1 MELSEFRT
9 GILDDV
15 HFNASMNGT
24 SPREEFL
31 ALYAKTLVDAEEF
44 EDFEELAYEGVGSR
58 NRRIQID
65 GYYYSELDNCL
76 YIIICPF
83 EDSIEMHSL
92 TATEAENQFKR
103 ARAFV
108 EESRSGFIQKNAE
121 ESSPGYGLALDI
133 QKHYMNVPKIKFYI
147 LTDMVM
153 SSRIREIPST
163 NIGDSVAEYHIWDIS
178 RLQGIEESKTGKEEI
193 IIDLKA
199 FSEHGIPC
207 LEAGSNDEYTAYL
220 CSIPGAI
227 LADLYNKYGGR
238 LLEGNVRSFLTAK
251 GKINKD
257 IRNTILNNPS
267 MFFAYNNGIAATAY
281 EVKVEYGDI
290 CPYITEIT
298 SLQIVNGG
306 QTTASLA
313 AAAVNNKN
321 MGNCLKD
328 IYVPMK
334 LSVVTPEKAM
344 ELIPNIA
351 KYANKQNKVSD
362 ADFFSN
368 HAFHIRIED
377 LSRRILAPAVMGNQF
392 GTHWYYERTRGQYKQ
407 EQARMTKPQKDKFLI
422 QNPKGQMFTKTDLAK
437 YFNIYRQLP
446 HQVSTG
452 AQKNF
457 IRFAEWA
464 SESWEKNEA
473 DFNDAFFKKIVCL
486 NILFKKTDYL
496 VKNAS
501 WYEKGYKAQVVTYAL
516 SYLFYSIE
524 KQDDTFSLDFRSIW
538 NNQSISHALELQ
550 IEQIAESMYNY
561 LVSPNGEVENVTE
574 WAKREACWKKAKQID
589 VPLISEFLAELVF
602 KNDEKDDN
610 KAVAEDQNLQN
621 SAATMLHV
629 ANYGVAGWKA
639 LLEWGMA
646 EHIFTPQDISFL
658 RIAIAM
664 EKGEFPSE
672 KQCIKIM
679 QVLEKAKKEGYT
691 GNAELQDRRIRT
703 GKCISTM
710 FMYKGNGKG

>member
-15 HFNASMNGT
+15 HFNAAMNGT

-31 ALYAKTLVDAEEF
+31 ALYAGTLVDAEEF
-44 EDFEELAYEGVGSR
+44 EDFEQLAYEGVGSR

-83 EDSIEMHSL
+83 EDSIEMQSL

-108 EESRSGFIQKNAE
+108 EESRSGFIQKYAE

-133 QKHYMNVPKIKFYI
+133 QKRYMNVPKIKFYI

-153 SSRIREIPST
+153 SSRIKEIPST

-178 RLQGIEESKTGKEEI
+178 RLQGIQESKTGKEEI
-193 IIDLKA
+193 VIDLKA

-207 LEAGSNDEYTAYL
+207 LEAGSNGEYTAYL
-220 CSIPGAI
+220 CSIPGSI

-251 GKINKD
+251 GKINKE
-257 IRNTILNNPS
+257 IRNTILNNPG

-281 EVKVEYGDI
+281 DVKVEYGDI

-313 AAAVNNKN
+313 AAVNDKSKTN
-321 MGNCLKD
+321 GLKD

-368 HAFHIRIED
+368 HAFHIRIENF
-377 LSRRILAPAVMGNQF
+377 SRRVLAPAVMGNQF

-407 EQARMTKPQKDKFLI
+407 EQTRMTKPQKDKFLI
-422 QNPKGQMFTKTDLAK
+422 QNPKEQMFTKTDLAK

-464 SESWEKNEA
+464 SEAWEKNES
-473 DFNDAFFKKIVCL
+473 DFNEEFFRRIVCL

-501 WYEKGYKAQVVTYAL
+501 WYEMGYKAQVVTYAL
-516 SYLFYSIE
+516 SYLFYAIG
-524 KQDDTFSLDFRSIW
+524 KQNDALVLDFRSIW
-538 NNQSISHALELQ
+538 NNQGISHALELQ
-550 IEQIAESMYNY
+550 LEQIAEAMYNH
-561 LVSPNGEVENVTE
+561 LVSPSREVENVTE

-589 VPLISEFLAELVF
+589 VPLSNEFLAELVL
-602 KNDEKDDN
+602 KSEEKEDN
-610 KAVAEDQNLQN
+610 RAAGKEQKLQN
-621 SAATMLHV
+621 SASTMIQV
-629 ANYGVAGWKA
+629 ANYGVAGWKS
-639 LLEWGMA
+639 LLEWGTA
-646 EHIFTPQDISFL
+646 EHVFTPQDISFL
-658 RIAIAM
+658 RVAIAM
-664 EKGEFPSE
+664 VKGKFPSE

-679 QVLEKAKKEGYT
+679 QVLEKARTEGYAD
-691 GNAELQDRRIRT
+691 NA
-703 GKCISTM
+703 
-710 FMYKGNGKG
+710 

>member
-1 MELSEFRT
+1 MELNEFRASV
-9 GILDDV
+9 LDDV

-31 ALYAKTLVDAEEF
+31 ALYAGTLVEAEEF
-44 EDFEELAYEGVGSR
+44 EDFEQLTYEGVGSR
-58 NRRIQID
+58 NRKIQID
-65 GYYYSELDNCL
+65 GYYFSELDNCL

-83 EDSIEMHSL
+83 VDSIEMQSL

-108 EESRSGFIQKNAE
+108 EESRSGFIQKYAE

-133 QKHYMNVPKIKFYI
+133 QKRYQKVSKIKFYI

-153 SSRIREIPST
+153 SNRIREIPST
-163 NIGDSVAEYHIWDIS
+163 MIGETIAEYHIWDIS

-193 IIDLKA
+193 VIDLKS
-199 FSEHGIPC
+199 FSKYGIPC
-207 LEAGSNDEYTAYL
+207 LEAGTNEEYTAYL
-220 CSIPGAI
+220 CSIPGSI

-238 LLEGNVRSFLTAK
+238 LLEGNVRSFLTAR
-251 GKINKD
+251 GKINKE
-257 IRNTILNNPS
+257 IRNTILNNPG

-281 EVKVEYGDI
+281 DVKIEYGDI

-313 AAAVNNKN
+313 AAVINDKSKAN
-321 MGNCLKD
+321 GLKD

-368 HAFHIRIED
+368 HAFHVRIED

-392 GTHWYYERTRGQYKQ
+392 GTHWYYERTRGQYNQ
-407 EQARMTKPQKDKFLI
+407 EQARMTKQQKDKFLI
-422 QNPKGQMFTKTDLAK
+422 QNPKAQMFTKTDLAK
-437 YFNIYRQLP
+437 FYNIYRQLP

-464 SESWEKNEA
+464 SDAWEKNNT
-473 DFNDAFFKKIVCL
+473 DFNEAFFRTVVCL

-496 VKNAS
+496 VKHAT
-501 WYEKGYKAQVVTYAL
+501 WYEMGYKAQVVTYAL
-516 SYLFYSIE
+516 SYLFYVIE
-524 KQDDTFSLDFRSIW
+524 QNPEDVSLDFRSIW
-538 NNQSISHALELQ
+538 NKQDISHVLEVQL
-550 IEQIAESMYNY
+550 ERIAEAMYNH
-561 LVSPNGEVENVTE
+561 LVSPNRDVENVTE
-574 WAKREACWKKAKQID
+574 WAKREACWKKAKQLD
-589 VPLISEFLAELVF
+589 VTLSKDFLSELVS
-602 KNDEKDDN
+602 KREEKEDK
-610 KAVAEDQNLQN
+610 KAAGKEQKLYN
-621 SAATMLHV
+621 SASMMIEV
-629 ANYGVAGWKA
+629 VNYGVENWKA
-639 LLEWGMA
+639 LLAWGTA
-646 EHIFTPQDISFL
+646 NHIFTPQDISFL
-658 RIAIAM
+658 RVAVAM
-664 EKGEFPSE
+664 EKGKIPTE
-672 KQCIKIM
+672 KQCPKII
-679 QVLEKAKKEGYT
+679 QVLEKAKAEGYP
-691 GNAELQDRRIRT
+691 GNA
-703 GKCISTM
+703 
-710 FMYKGNGKG
+710 

>member
-1 MELSEFRT
+1 MELSEFRAE
-9 GILDDV
+9 ILDDV

-31 ALYAKTLVDAEEF
+31 ALYAGTLVDAEEF
-44 EDFEELAYEGVGSR
+44 EDFEQLAYEGVGSR

-83 EDSIEMHSL
+83 VDSTETQSL

-108 EESRSGFIQKNAE
+108 EESRSGFIQKYAE

-133 QKHYMNVPKIKFYI
+133 QKRYMNVPKIKFYI

-163 NIGDSVAEYHIWDIS
+163 NIGDSVAEYHVWDIS
-178 RLQGIEESKTGKEEI
+178 RLQGIQESKTGKEEI

-207 LEAGSNDEYTAYL
+207 LEAGSNGEYTAYL

-251 GKINKD
+251 GKINKE
-257 IRNTILNNPS
+257 IRNTILNNPG

-281 EVKVEYGDI
+281 DVKVEYGDV
-290 CPYITEIT
+290 CSYITEIT

-313 AAAVNNKN
+313 AAAVSDKSKAND
-321 MGNCLKD
+321 LKD

-334 LSVVTPEKAM
+334 LSVVTPEKTM

-377 LSRRILAPAVMGNQF
+377 FSRRVLAPAVMGNQF
-392 GTHWYYERTRGQYKQ
+392 GTHWYYERARGQYKQ

-422 QNPKGQMFTKTDLAK
+422 QNPKAQMFTKTDLAK

-464 SESWEKNEA
+464 SDAWEKNET
-473 DFNDAFFKKIVCL
+473 DFNEAFFKKNICL
-486 NILFKKTDYL
+486 NILFKKTDNL

-501 WYEKGYKAQVVTYAL
+501 WYEMGYKAQVVTYAL
-516 SYLFYSIE
+516 SYLFYAIE
-524 KQDDTFSLDFRSIW
+524 KQDDAFVLDFRSIW
-538 NNQSISHALELQ
+538 NNQGVSHALELQ
-550 IEQIAESMYNY
+550 IDQIAEAMYNH
-561 LVSPNGEVENVTE
+561 LVSPGREVENVTE
-574 WAKREACWKKAKQID
+574 WAKREACWEKAKQID
-589 VPLISEFLAELVF
+589 VPLSHEFLAELVL
-602 KNDEKDDN
+602 KSEEKEDN
-610 KAVAEDQNLQN
+610 RAAVKDQKLQN
-621 SAATMLHV
+621 SASTMIQV
-629 ANYGVAGWKA
+629 ANYGVAGWKS
-639 LLEWGMA
+639 LLEWGTS

-658 RIAIAM
+658 RVAIAM
-664 EKGEFPSE
+664 GKGKFPSE
-672 KQCIKIM
+672 KQCAKIM
-679 QVLEKAKKEGYT
+679 QVLEKARMEGYAD
-691 GNAELQDRRIRT
+691 NA
-703 GKCISTM
+703 
-710 FMYKGNGKG
+710 

>member
-1 MELSEFRT
+1 MELSEFRA

-31 ALYAKTLVDAEEF
+31 AFYAGTLVDAEEF
-44 EDFEELAYEGVGSR
+44 EDFEQLAYEGVGSR

-83 EDSIEMHSL
+83 VDSIEMQSL
-92 TATEAENQFKR
+92 TATEADNQFKR

-108 EESRSGFIQKNAE
+108 EESRSGFIQKYAE

-133 QKHYMNVPKIKFYI
+133 QKRYMNVPKIKFYI

-153 SSRIREIPST
+153 SSRIREIPSN
-163 NIGDSVAEYHIWDIS
+163 NIGSSVAEYHIWDIS
-178 RLQGIEESKTGKEEI
+178 RLQGIQESKTGKEEI
-193 IIDLKA
+193 IIDLKG

-207 LEAGSNDEYTAYL
+207 LEAGINGEYTAYL

-238 LLEGNVRSFLTAK
+238 LLEGNVRSFLSAK
-251 GKINKD
+251 GKINKE
-257 IRNTILNNPS
+257 IRNTILNNPG

-281 EVKVEYGDI
+281 DVKVEYGDI

-313 AAAVNNKN
+313 AAAVNDKGKANE
-321 MGNCLKD
+321 LKD

-377 LSRRILAPAVMGNQF
+377 FSRRVLAPAVRGNQF

-422 QNPKGQMFTKTDLAK
+422 QNPKAQMFTKTDLAK

-464 SESWEKNEA
+464 SEAWEKNESE
-473 DFNDAFFKKIVCL
+473 FNEAFFRKIVCL
-486 NILFKKTDYL
+486 NILFKKADYL
-496 VKNAS
+496 VKNAV
-501 WYEKGYKAQVVTYAL
+501 WYEMGYKAQVVTYAL
-516 SYLFYSIE
+516 SYLFYAIE
-524 KQDDTFSLDFRSIW
+524 KQDDAVALDFRFIW
-538 NNQSISHALELQ
+538 NNQGVSHALELQ
-550 IEQIAESMYNY
+550 IEQIAEAMYNN
-561 LVSPNGEVENVTE
+561 LVSPSRDVENVTE
-574 WAKREACWKKAKQID
+574 WAKREACWKKAKQLD
-589 VPLISEFLAELVF
+589 VPLSNEFLAELVL
-602 KNDEKDDN
+602 KSEEKDDN
-610 KAVAEDQNLQN
+610 RDAVKDQKLQN
-621 SAATMLHV
+621 NASTMIQV
-629 ANYGVAGWKA
+629 ANYGVTGWKA
-639 LLEWGMA
+639 LLEWGTA

-658 RIAIAM
+658 RVAIAM
-664 EKGEFPSE
+664 EKGKFPSE

-679 QVLEKAKKEGYT
+679 QVLEKARTEGYVD
-691 GNAELQDRRIRT
+691 NA
-703 GKCISTM
+703 
-710 FMYKGNGKG
+710 

>member
-1 MELSEFRT
+1 MELSEFRA

-31 ALYAKTLVDAEEF
+31 VLYAETLVDAEEF
-44 EDFEELAYEGVGSR
+44 EDFEQLAYEGVGSR

-83 EDSIEMHSL
+83 VDSIETQSL

-108 EESRSGFIQKNAE
+108 EESRSGFIQKYAE

-133 QKHYMNVPKIKFYI
+133 QKRYMNVPKIKFYI

-153 SSRIREIPST
+153 SSRIKEIPST

-178 RLQGIEESKTGKEEI
+178 RLQGIQESKTGKEEI
-193 IIDLKA
+193 VIDLKA

-207 LEAGSNDEYTAYL
+207 LEAGSNGEYTAYL

-251 GKINKD
+251 GKINKE
-257 IRNTILNNPS
+257 IRNTILNNPG

-281 EVKVEYGDI
+281 EVMVEYGDI

-313 AAAVNNKN
+313 AAAVNDKSKAN
-321 MGNCLKD
+321 GLKD

-377 LSRRILAPAVMGNQF
+377 FSRRVLAPAVMGNQF

-407 EQARMTKPQKDKFLI
+407 EQARMTKPQKEKSLI
-422 QNPKGQMFTKTDLAK
+422 QYPKAQMFTKTDLAK

-464 SESWEKNEA
+464 SEAWEKNES
-473 DFNDAFFKKIVCL
+473 DFNEAFFRKIVCL

-501 WYEKGYKAQVVTYAL
+501 WYEMGYKAQVVTYAL
-516 SYLFYSIE
+516 SYLFHAIE
-524 KQDDTFSLDFRSIW
+524 KQDDSLALDYRSIW
-538 NNQSISHALELQ
+538 NNQGVSHALELQ
-550 IEQIAESMYNY
+550 IEQIAEAMYNH
-561 LVSPNGEVENVTE
+561 LVSPSREVENVTE

-589 VPLISEFLAELVF
+589 VPLSNEFLAELVL
-602 KNDEKDDN
+602 KREEKEDN
-610 KAVAEDQNLQN
+610 RAAGKEQKLQN
-621 SAATMLHV
+621 SASTMIQV
-629 ANYGVAGWKA
+629 ANYGVVGWKA
-639 LLEWGMA
+639 LLEWGTA

-658 RIAIAM
+658 RVAIAM
-664 EKGEFPSE
+664 EQGKFPSE
-672 KQCIKIM
+672 KQCAKIM
-679 QVLEKAKKEGYT
+679 QVLEKARTEGYAD
-691 GNAELQDRRIRT
+691 NV
-703 GKCISTM
+703 
-710 FMYKGNGKG
+710 